1 MKTEKLIYI
10 EVSGNGYYAATWHTI
25 SDNKE
30 TTCRVEMWIGD
41 YVHNF
46 VYRENR
52 SKSIDRKVILV
63 RRTKIVLIMILH
75 LPVQKFLILKYAREW
90 QAGGRE
96 L

>member
-1 MKTEKLIYI
+1 MLLMLMLKLSFFRGKQSDGDEMKTEKLIYI

-46 VYRENR
+46 VYGG
-52 SKSIDRKVILV
+52 K
-63 RRTKIVLIMILH
+63 
-75 LPVQKFLILKYAREW
+75 QK
-90 QAGGRE
+90 
-96 L
+96 